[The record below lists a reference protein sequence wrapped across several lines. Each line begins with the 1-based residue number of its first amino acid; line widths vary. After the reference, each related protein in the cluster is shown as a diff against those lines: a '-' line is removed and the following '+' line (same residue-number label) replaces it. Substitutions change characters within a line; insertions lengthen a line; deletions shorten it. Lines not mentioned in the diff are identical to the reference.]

1 MAGIADAGFINT
13 NTMYIIASNA
23 MLLLLLIIGSTNIP
37 LKASTW
43 ICNKNEIFSNILK
56 TFFLI
61 VVFIISVA
69 YLVNGTYNP
78 FLYFRF

>member
-23 MLLLLLIIGSTNIP
+23 LLLLLLIIGCTNIP
-37 LKASTW
+37 LKAGTW

-56 TFFLI
+56 TIFLI
-61 VVFIISVA
+61 VVFIVSVA